1 MNGINIH
8 FIHIPLIFTP
18 MNKVLF
24 VLVFITPVYSFA
36 QPFSPAEI
44 TKWKQQAQ
52 RVTIIRDNWG
62 IPHIYGKTDADAVFG
77 LLYAQCE
84 DDFAR
89 VEANYIEKLG
99 RQSEISGP
107 NSLYDDLLHRLVL
120 DSIAAKKDYDSAPA
134 WLKKLCIAFADG
146 INYYLATH
154 STVKPALLTRF
165 EPWWPFMWTDGS
177 IGAISTGG
185 ATRQELQ
192 SFYAG
197 EAVGELPPKL
207 DDENEI
213 GSNGFA
219 FSPKLTTSGKAI
231 LYINPH
237 VTFYFRPE
245 VHMVSEEGL
254 NAYGAVTWGQ
264 FFIYQGFNEACGWMH
279 TSSQA
284 DVADLY
290 EERVAKMSKGFY
302 YKYDLNLRPIT
313 QKKVTILVR
322 DGESL
327 KEKSFDAY
335 ETHHGPIV
343 AKRNEKWLALK
354 HHNRSAKGLEQS
366 WLRTKARSFAEF
378 KQVMYMKENT
388 SNNTV
393 YADREGNIAY
403 WHGNFMPKRDPK
415 LDWSKPVDGTTSKT
429 EWGPLHMV
437 DDMVTIYNPASGW
450 VQNCNQTPF
459 TSSGSSSPKRENFP
473 AYMAPDAENYRGINA
488 VKVWSK
494 AKNLN
499 IDKVIE
505 GGYTRYLPAFDVL
518 IPALTNGW
526 AKRSFI
532 PDSLSKD
539 LEMAVGLLKNWDRQ
553 TEISSVPSTLAIE
566 WAQRLLPAINRTEV
580 SGMPDAGFIE
590 KTAAFAATASPDAV
604 LLPLSTTISDLKRR
618 FGYWEVPWGEINRYQ
633 RLTGNLDEIYN
644 DTMPSIPSRFAAATW
659 GALPSFVSR
668 PMNGSSR
675 RYGYSGNSFICAVEF
690 GEKVKAKSLL
700 AGGNSNNPSSKH
712 FGDQAEMYA
721 NGVFKDVLFYK
732 DDIVKNMIKKYKP
745 GEN

>member
-1 MNGINIH
+1 M
-8 FIHIPLIFTP
+8 PIF
-18 MNKVLF
+18 V
-24 VLVFITPVYSFA
+24 FA

-99 RQSEISGP
+99 RQSEISGRT
-107 NSLYDDLLHRLVL
+107 SLYDDLLHRLVL
-120 DSIAAKKDYDSAPA
+120 DSVAAKNDYTNAPA
-134 WLKKLCIAFADG
+134 WLKKLCIAYADG

-154 STVKPALLTRF
+154 STVKPALLIRF
-165 EPWWPFMWTDGS
+165 EPWWPFLWTDGS

-192 SFYAG
+192 SFYTG
-197 EAVGELPPKL
+197 EAVAAAPPRL

-290 EERVAKMSKGFY
+290 AEKIKAEGEKFVYDYDGKPRSVGEKEIEISMNDKGVISK
-302 YKYDLNLRPIT
+302 
-313 QKKVTILVR
+313 
-322 DGESL
+322 
-327 KEKSFDAY
+327 KSFRVF
-335 ETHHGPIV
+335 ETHHGPVV
-343 AKRNEKWLALK
+343 AKRNGQWLTLK

-366 WLRTKARSFAEF
+366 WLRTKAKSFAEF

-403 WHGNFMPKRDPK
+403 WHGNFMPKRDIK
-415 LDWSKPVDGTTSKT
+415 LDWSKPVDGSTSAT
-429 EWGPLHMV
+429 EWKDLHMV
-437 DDMVTIYNPASGW
+437 DEMVTIYNPATGW

-459 TSSGSSSPKRENFP
+459 TSSGTSSPKRENFP

-488 VKVWSK
+488 VKVWSN
-494 AKNLN
+494 ASNLN
-499 IDKVIE
+499 LAKVIE

-518 IPALTNGW
+518 IPGLKNAWEKKG
-526 AKRSFI
+526 FI
-532 PDSLSKD
+532 PDSLATD
-539 LEMAVGLLKNWDRQ
+539 LGAAVELLKNWDRQ
-553 TEISSVPSTLAIE
+553 SEKTSVPTTLAIE
-566 WAQRLLPAINRTEV
+566 WAQRLLPAINRIEV
-580 SGMPDAGFIE
+580 SDMPDAGFIE
-590 KTAAFAATASPDAV
+590 KTAAFAATASPDAL
-604 LLPLSTTISDLKRR
+604 LLPLTTTISDLKRR

-633 RLTGNLDEIYN
+633 RLTGNLDEIYS
-644 DTMPSIPSRFAAATW
+644 DTMPSIPARFAAATW

-700 AGGNSNNPSSKH
+700 AGGNNNNPSSKH

-721 NGVFKDVLFYK
+721 NGVFKDVLYYK
-732 DDIVKNMIKKYKP
+732 EDVLKHSEKTYYP
-745 GEN
+745 GQ